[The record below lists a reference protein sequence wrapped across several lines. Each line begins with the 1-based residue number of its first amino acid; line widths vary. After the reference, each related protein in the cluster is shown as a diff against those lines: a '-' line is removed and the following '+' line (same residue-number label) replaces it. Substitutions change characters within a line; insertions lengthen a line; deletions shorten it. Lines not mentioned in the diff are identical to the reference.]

1 MTGNAFTYRPRNCSN
16 CTQSYCMLVLHL
28 SLGFG
33 FVSLQLEKT
42 EDNKTEHNICLD
54 GGRHK
59 NGVLFSLVFVSRFS
73 AVWFN
78 MNADLAVTFIVQD
91 KSTPVLRYV

>member
-1 MTGNAFTYRPRNCSN
+1 
-16 CTQSYCMLVLHL
+16 MLVLHL
-28 SLGFG
+28 SLRFG

-42 EDNKTEHNICLD
+42 EDNKTEHNIHLD

-59 NGVLFSLVFVSRFS
+59 NGVLFFLWCLCHGSQLCG
-73 AVWFN
+73 FN

-91 KSTPVLRYV
+91 KSTPLY

>member
-1 MTGNAFTYRPRNCSN
+1 
-16 CTQSYCMLVLHL
+16 MLVLHL
-28 SLGFG
+28 SLRFG
-33 FVSLQLEKT
+33 FFSLQLEKN
-42 EDNKTEHNICLD
+42 EENKTKHNICHD

-91 KSTPVLRYV
+91 KSTPPY